1 MCPAVLL
8 ASSRPNGNTRALV
21 EMTLPPNSFDLVDLS
36 ALRIGYYSYSNEN
49 AGDDFIPLIEK
60 LVACPLWIIAT
71 PLYWYT
77 MSAQAKTFLDRISDL
92 LSTRKDLGRQLRGKQ
107 LAVLCCGTDP
117 SAPDSF
123 DEPFALSC
131 QYLGMVFAGTH
142 YAQFEGRAPALPDT
156 PQLAVDFGRELLSES
171 T

>member
-1 MCPAVLL
+1 MRPAVLL

-21 EMTLPPNSFDLVDLS
+21 EMTLPPNSCDLVDLS

-77 MSAQAKTFLDRISDL
+77 MSSQAKTFLDRIIDL
-92 LSTRKDLGRQLRGKQ
+92 LSTRKDLGRQLRG
-107 LAVLCCGTDP
+107 
-117 SAPDSF
+117 
-123 DEPFALSC
+123 
-131 QYLGMVFAGTH
+131 
-142 YAQFEGRAPALPDT
+142 
-156 PQLAVDFGRELLSES
+156 
-171 T
+171 